1 MACRWPQSLIVA
13 EQPRV
18 QTPRPARG
26 KRPQYFDDPA
36 LDQLHATLLAVT
48 AELSVLH
55 DRFDLIERVLDDKGV
70 VTRADIEAFPLDE
83 RARSERGEH
92 REQLIR
98 RLFRSVSE
106 LREKIERD

>member
-1 MACRWPQSLIVA
+1 M
-13 EQPRV
+13 
-18 QTPRPARG
+18 QTPRTAKG

-55 DRFDLIERVLDDKGV
+55 DRFDLIERVLETKGV
-70 VTRADIEAFPLDE
+70 VTRADIESFPLDDQAHTE
-83 RARSERGEH
+83 RNEH

-98 RLFRSVSE
+98 RLFRSVTE
-106 LREKIERD
+106 LRDKLERD

>member
-1 MACRWPQSLIVA
+1 MTDPSRI
-13 EQPRV
+13 
-18 QTPRPARG
+18 QTPRPATG

-55 DRFDLIERVLDDKGV
+55 DRFDLIERVLEDKGV
-70 VTRADIEAFPLDE
+70 VTRADIESFALDDT
-83 RARSERGEH
+83 AQAERGEH
-92 REQLIR
+92 RDQLIR

-106 LREKIERD
+106 LRDRLERS

>member
-1 MACRWPQSLIVA
+1 MTGSSRI
-13 EQPRV
+13 

-26 KRPQYFDDPA
+26 KRPQYFDEPA

-55 DRFDLIERVLDDKGV
+55 DRFDLIERVLETKGV
-70 VTRADIEAFPLDE
+70 VTREDIESFSLDDQA
-83 RARSERGEH
+83 RAERGEH

-98 RLFRSVSE
+98 RLFRSVTE
-106 LREKIERD
+106 LRDKLERD

>member
-1 MACRWPQSLIVA
+1 MTDASRI
-13 EQPRV
+13 

-26 KRPQYFDDPA
+26 KRPQYFDEPA

-55 DRFDLIERVLDDKGV
+55 DRFDLIERVLETKGV
-70 VTRADIEAFPLDE
+70 VTREDIESFSLDDQA
-83 RARSERGEH
+83 RAERGEH

-98 RLFRSVSE
+98 RLFRSVTE
-106 LREKIERD
+106 LRDKLERD

>member
-1 MACRWPQSLIVA
+1 MARSTGI
-13 EQPRV
+13 
-18 QTPRPARG
+18 QTPRTAKG

-55 DRFDLIERVLDDKGV
+55 DRFDLIERVLETKGV
-70 VTRADIEAFPLDE
+70 VTRADIESFSLDDQ
-83 RARSERGEH
+83 AHAERGQH

-98 RLFRSVSE
+98 RLFRSVTE
-106 LREKIERD
+106 LRDKLEQD

>member
-1 MACRWPQSLIVA
+1 MTDSSRI
-13 EQPRV
+13 

-26 KRPQYFDDPA
+26 KRPQYFDEPA

-55 DRFDLIERVLDDKGV
+55 DRFDLIERVLETKGV
-70 VTRADIEAFPLDE
+70 VTREDIEAFPLDDQA
-83 RARSERGEH
+83 RAERGEH

-98 RLFRSVSE
+98 RLFRSVTE
-106 LREKIERD
+106 LRDKLERD

>member
-1 MACRWPQSLIVA
+1 MSDSSPI
-13 EQPRV
+13 

-55 DRFDLIERVLDDKGV
+55 DRFDLIERVLETKGV
-70 VTRADIEAFPLDE
+70 VTREDIESFPLDTQ
-83 RARSERGEH
+83 ARVERGEH
-92 REQLIR
+92 RQQLIR
-98 RLFRSVSE
+98 RLFRSVTE
-106 LREKIERD
+106 LRDKLERD

>member
-1 MACRWPQSLIVA
+1 MDQSS
-13 EQPRV
+13 RV

-26 KRPQYFDDPA
+26 KRPQYFEDPA

-55 DRFDLIERVLDDKGV
+55 DRFDLIERVLEDKGV
-70 VTRADIEAFPLDE
+70 VTRADIEAFPLDDD
-83 RARSERGEH
+83 ARSERGEQ

-106 LREKIERD
+106 LRAKLERD